1 MLRRPPESTRTD
13 TLFPY
18 PTLFRSMSGARETR
32 AHRAIFLDNADRP
45 GADALADRLI
55 GDHQDGDVVVMAGTR
70 AGERAPDPDWR
81 FGQEDMRFRHE
92 EAKGLR
98 YKKLNAPD
106 SGVVADMI
114 LLSGGGPA
122 LPHIANAAL
131 ADGPPA
137 LPARAGGNG
146 RLHPRFVADPY
157 QH

>member
-70 AGERAPDPDWR
+70 AGERAPDPDCS
-81 FGQEDMRFRHE
+81 FGQEDLRFSHE
-92 EAKGLR
+92 EAK
-98 YKKLNAPD
+98 K
-106 SGVVADMI
+106 
-114 LLSGGGPA
+114 
-122 LPHIANAAL
+122 
-131 ADGPPA
+131 
-137 LPARAGGNG
+137 NG
-146 RLHPRFVADPY
+146 RAACREKGC
-157 QH
+157 Q